1 MSITPRSA
9 AGQTTADVGHTGT
22 AARHEVSRLLRMSQ
36 EELDRLFREGEPDP
50 IPDGRA
56 DGTLIVAPGTAL
68 SPPIA
73 ELVRLL
79 AWQGKIFDAKRGVL
93 KNRVL
98 PFGLSAVVAQVR
110 KEPSRLDG
118 RECIALDY
126 ARTSLVARSI
136 RDEIRRIG
144 PGQYL
149 GKAYWRGIRLID
161 FVLEF

>member
-1 MSITPRSA
+1 MSITPRPA
-9 AGQTTADVGHTGT
+9 VGQTTADIGHAGS
-22 AARHEVSRLLRMSQ
+22 AARWEVSRLLRMTQ
-36 EELDRLFREGEPDP
+36 AELDRLFREGEPDP

-98 PFGLSAVVAQVR
+98 PFGLSAVVARVR
-110 KEPSRLDG
+110 QEASWLDG
-118 RECIALDY
+118 KDCIVLDY
-126 ARTSLVARSI
+126 ARTSLLARSI
-136 RDEIRRIG
+136 RDEIRLIG

-149 GKAYWRGIRLID
+149 GKAYWRKARLVD
-161 FVLEF
+161 FVLQF

>member
-1 MSITPRSA
+1 MTQA
-9 AGQTTADVGHTGT
+9 
-22 AARHEVSRLLRMSQ
+22 
-36 EELDRLFREGEPDP
+36 ELDRLFREGEPDP

-56 DGTLIVAPGTAL
+56 EGTLIVAPGTML

-79 AWQGKIFDAKRGVL
+79 AWQGKIFDAKHGVL

-98 PFGLSAVVAQVR
+98 PVGLRAVVAQIR

-118 RECIALDY
+118 KECIVLDY